1 MKKGGKE
8 DEESKLESL
17 EIERVVNGM
26 KNGKE
31 VAGDGIA
38 SEVWKFWGGEVRK
51 WVWEFCNMVWKGEG

>member
-8 DEESKLESL
+8 DEESELERL

-31 VAGDGIA
+31 VGRDGIA
-38 SEVWKFWGGEVRK
+38 SEV
-51 WVWEFCNMVWKGEG
+51 